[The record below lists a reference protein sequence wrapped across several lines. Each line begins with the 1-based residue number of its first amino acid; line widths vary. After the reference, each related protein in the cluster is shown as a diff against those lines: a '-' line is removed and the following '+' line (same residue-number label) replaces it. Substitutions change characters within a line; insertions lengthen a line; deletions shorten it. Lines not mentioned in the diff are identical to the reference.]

1 MPLAFFSATLSAIG
15 GWRFEYDEERRD
27 ESIAVTRFG

>member
-1 MPLAFFSATLSAIG
+1 MASLSGILPAKG
-15 GWRFEYDEERRD
+15 ERHFEYDEERRD